1 MTVFLFVCS
10 IVLLM
15 VGHALRLMRWS
26 CFIKIYEHPP
36 AGALLR
42 SMALGYALNFFVPF
56 KLGDVFRAYYS
67 GKRMKNGIGFS
78 LATVILD
85 RFLDLIVVALLF
97 AVLAF
102 SNVGR
107 DAARESRAL
116 LLYRRRGARAAA
128 HSEQLFLLRDKAHH
142 AQALLRV
149 QRPYQ
154 AQGRALSGRS

>member
-97 AVLAF
+97 AVSEETPRVNPRA
-102 SNVGR
+102 STISPPR
-107 DAARESRAL
+107 RCSRCC
-116 LLYRRRGARAAA
+116 
-128 HSEQLFLLRDKAHH
+128 S
-142 AQALLRV
+142 
-149 QRPYQ
+149 
-154 AQGRALSGRS
+154 

>member
-107 DAARESRAL
+107 DAARES
-116 LLYRRRGARAAA
+116 ARFYYITAAA
-128 HSEQLFLLRDKAHH
+128 
-142 AQALLRV
+142 V
-149 QRPYQ
+149 I
-154 AQGRALSGRS
+154 